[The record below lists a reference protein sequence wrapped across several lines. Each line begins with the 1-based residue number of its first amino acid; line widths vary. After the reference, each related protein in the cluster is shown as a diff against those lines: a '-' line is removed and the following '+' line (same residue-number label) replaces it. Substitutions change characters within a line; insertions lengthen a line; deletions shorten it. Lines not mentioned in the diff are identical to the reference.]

1 MNKYKKPN
9 PLDKLIPKDAGIV
22 ITQPEIK
29 VEENKVSA
37 PDWRRK
43 SQAIQENIKKDVA
56 AGKPFIDAV
65 KDNALP
71 EDVAKIEEEVAK
83 RILRPPGVKGPPRN
97 IQKVPGSGKKK
108 GNPNKKTLVK
118 RAAEQT
124 VKNLM
129 NAYGPEE
136 TAAKWNS
143 LFIDTMNVLKDVGL
157 KNKEEV
163 VQLETAR
170 QLLPYFAAV
179 KVDPNALKSNET
191 QQQPGNQFAII
202 IQQAGEAP
210 PKELMDKSKAINII
224 KEDNG

>member
-1 MNKYKKPN
+1 MHKTYKKAN

-37 PDWRRK
+37 PNWK
-43 SQAIQENIKKDVA
+43 VQNKPLSKEQIENIANGETPDAPVIKVRKKT
-56 AGKPFIDAV
+56 
-65 KDNALP
+65 
-71 EDVAKIEEEVAK
+71 
-83 RILRPPGVKGPPRN
+83 GPPKGRP
-97 IQKVPGSGKKK
+97 KVPGSGRKPGTLDGKKRVR
-108 GNPNKKTLVK
+108 L
-118 RAAEQT
+118 AAERT

-129 NAYGPEE
+129 HHSTPEE
-136 TAAKWNS
+136 AAARWNS
-143 LFIDTMNVLKDVGL
+143 LFEDTMDVLTDVGL
-157 KNKEEV
+157 KNKDEAIR
-163 VQLETAR
+163 LNIAKF
-170 QLLPYFAAV
+170 LLPYFVAV

-224 KEDNG
+224 KEDNP

>member
-1 MNKYKKPN
+1 MNKPYKKAN
-9 PLDKLIPKDAGIV
+9 PLDKLIPKDLTSGIN

-37 PDWRRK
+37 PNWKEK

-56 AGKPFIDAV
+56 EGKPFINAV
-65 KDNALP
+65 KDNATP
-71 EDVAKIEEEVAK
+71 AEIVAIAESTIKIRK
-83 RILRPPGVKGPPRN
+83 KTGPPKGRPK
-97 IQKVPGSGKKK
+97 IPGSGRKPGAIDGKKRVR
-108 GNPNKKTLVK
+108 L
-118 RAAEQT
+118 AAEQT

-129 NAYGPEE
+129 NASTPEE
-136 TAAKWNS
+136 AAARWNS
-143 LFIDTMNVLKDVGL
+143 LFEDTMDVLTDVGL
-157 KNKEEV
+157 KNKDEAIR
-163 VQLETAR
+163 LNIAKF
-170 QLLPYFAAV
+170 LMPYFAAV